1 MARGSPTCAANG
13 GLRLKPEEAVEHAR
27 AEAARKRAAGGYE
40 EDSATVQ
47 QLEDAI
53 TGPVTPQQL
62 REWALIDVDA
72 SLMRSTRP
80 GGAPV
85 TAFKRLLLRLLRQ
98 YTNELEAQQTRFN
111 VGVLARLEELERR
124 IASLERK

>member
-1 MARGSPTCAANG
+1 MR
-13 GLRLKPEEAVEHAR
+13 PEDALEHAR
-27 AEAARKRAAGGYE
+27 AEAERRRAAGGYR
-40 EDSATVQ
+40 EDSEAVAE
-47 QLEDAI
+47 LEDAI

-72 SLMRSTRP
+72 SLMRSTRR

-85 TAFKRLLLRLLRQ
+85 TGMKRLLLRLLRQ

-111 VGVLARLEELERR
+111 VGVLARLEDIDARIAELERR
-124 IASLERK
+124 ER